1 MNINAQFG
9 IAASEL
15 RLRDIAAANANDP
28 LRLPTKMRYLA
39 AGGEAALTQLILTW
53 AQKSQTRKLQTFITS
68 TDDPNVV
75 EISRRLFGMTAVLS
89 ARSVSGVPNDLDVS
103 DVVSKACIERL
114 TQIQSAQPKA
124 AYRGPS
130 IEIVCADHIARSQ
143 PYLRYQPSVAGR
155 RKLRSRSNYK
165 LLAGWLIRN
174 TVPEAYIGAVDE
186 EADSAIGGMLY
197 EVFKNTEVH
206 GLVNAWGD
214 ILDISVRGLKTSH
227 LSPTPVELARIV
239 ADYAPLGEYCQSL
252 EPPAGG
258 AQLHLFEL
266 SVIDSGPGFASSWTK
281 RPLDDLSPDEEE
293 RAVRECFLRG
303 SSSGRDRFGEGLP
316 HVIRLLQREKGFLRL
331 RTGRMSF
338 FADFSKPQDEQLGAE
353 FLQRWVPDDN
363 LPLAPVSGSVLTI
376 IVPMRR
382 RS

>member
-1 MNINAQFG
+1 MKIDAQFG
-9 IAASEL
+9 IATSEL
-15 RLRDIAAANANDP
+15 RLRDIAAASRNEP

-53 AQKSQTRKLQTFITS
+53 AQQSENRKLQTFITS
-68 TDDPNVV
+68 ADDPNVV
-75 EISRRLFGMTAVLS
+75 EISRRLFGMAAVLS
-89 ARSVSGVPNDLDVS
+89 ARRVCGMPNDLDVS
-103 DVVSKACIERL
+103 DAVSKACIQRL

-143 PYLRYQPSVAGR
+143 PYLLYEPSVAGR

-165 LLAGWLIRN
+165 LLAGWLLRN
-174 TVPEAYIGAVDE
+174 TVPEAYLDSIDD
-186 EADSAIGGMLY
+186 EADAAIGGMLY

-206 GLVNAWGD
+206 GLVDAWGD

-227 LSPTPVELARIV
+227 LSPTPAELARIV
-239 ADYAPLGEYCQSL
+239 EDYAPLGEYCQSL
-252 EPPAGG
+252 EPPARS

-281 RPLDDLSPDEEE
+281 RPLDDLSLNDEE

-338 FADFSKPQDEQLGAE
+338 FADFSKPQDEPQGAA
-353 FLQRWVPDDN
+353 FLKRWIPGDQ

-376 IVPMRR
+376 MVPMRR